1 MAKAVTPSE
10 STSITAGQ
18 IGKVQELLGAALR
31 KSGLLSNP
39 TQQVLEHQGDEL
51 AREFVAVLRM
61 RVEAVSNVITR
72 RAKVDRA
79 KSPQEALDTTGRKQ
93 YTNREVVAAM
103 PRGEGDEA
111 DPAFADK
118 YPNGT

>member
-31 KSGLLSNP
+31 KSGLPSSP